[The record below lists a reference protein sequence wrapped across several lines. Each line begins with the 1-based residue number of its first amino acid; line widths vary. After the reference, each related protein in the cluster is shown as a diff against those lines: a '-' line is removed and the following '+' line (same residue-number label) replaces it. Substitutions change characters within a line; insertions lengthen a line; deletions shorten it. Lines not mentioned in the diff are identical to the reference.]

1 MSVNGKELKG
11 LTQVEALNLLKNFT
25 ATVSLIVQRQ
35 RSQEL
40 PRSYTVSLSPPSPL
54 LMAAMKSPI
63 VTDNQIPATK
73 SFSNF
78 IDRRAKSRK
87 NALDVGSKSFD
98 LTVSDGLR
106 NSMYGDIWEQD
117 VGGQ

>member
-1 MSVNGKELKG
+1 MSVNGKDLKG

-25 ATVSLIVQRQ
+25 ATVNLIVQRE
-35 RSQEL
+35 RDEEL
-40 PRSYTVSLSPPSPL
+40 PRSYIVNLRPPSPL

-63 VTDNQIPATK
+63 VKDSQIPATK
-73 SFSNF
+73 SFSHF

-87 NALDVGSKSFD
+87 NALGVGSRSFD
-98 LTVSDGLR
+98 LTVGDGVR
-106 NSMYGDIWEQD
+106 NSMYGDILEQD